1 MLQWGITFSRWCP
14 ACLPSVFATPCERD
28 NSLSNHTPEKAG
40 RKTTGFLHQGVFRH
54 RNYRLY
60 FFGQLTSL
68 VGFWMQAIAQSWLV
82 YRLTDSA
89 FLLGFVGFASQAPM
103 LLVTPFAGVI
113 ADRIPRVRILMWT
126 QTVMMMCAAVLAVL
140 TLTGAIHV
148 WHIIVIAAISGTANA
163 FDVPTRQSF
172 TVEMVGRQDLP
183 KAIALNSIMFN
194 AARLVGP
201 GIAGVLVAIVGE
213 GWCIALNAFSYLA
226 VLASLLLMNVEPQP
240 AREASHPLHDL
251 RAGFSYVTSH
261 PETRQL
267 LLLLAMSSL
276 FGTSYLTLMPVFARD
291 VLHGSSDLLGFMM
304 SAVGAGALLGAV
316 VISRL
321 PHALLPVVPYFS
333 SALFGGA
340 LALFS
345 LSDAVWLSVCLLV
358 PAGFGMMA
366 MGVATNTRI
375 QSTVEDAMRG
385 RVMAYYV
392 MSFIGMVPLS
402 ALASGWLSHHI
413 GAPVTLLAGGVLCVF
428 AAVVLASW
436 RAEGASSSRVTDD

>member
-1 MLQWGITFSRWCP
+1 MKT
-14 ACLPSVFATPCERD
+14 D
-28 NSLSNHTPEKAG
+28 TPEKAD
-40 RKTTGFLHQGVFRH
+40 RRITGFLHQGVFRH

-89 FLLGFVGFASQAPM
+89 FLLGFVGFASQVPM

-113 ADRIPRVRILMWT
+113 ADRTPRVRILMWT
-126 QTVMMMCAAVLAVL
+126 QTVMMMCAAVLSVL
-140 TLTGAIHV
+140 TLSGAIHV

-213 GWCIALNAFSYLA
+213 GWCIALNSFSYLA
-226 VLASLLLMNVEPQP
+226 VLASLLLMNVAPQP

-251 RAGFSYVTSH
+251 RAGFSYVTTH

-304 SAVGAGALLGAV
+304 SAVGAGALTGAI
-316 VISRL
+316 VISRF
-321 PHALLPVVPYFS
+321 PARLLPVVPYFA
-333 SALFGGA
+333 SALFGAA

-345 LSDAVWLSVCLLV
+345 LSTDVVLSILLLI

-366 MGVATNTRI
+366 MGIATNTLI
-375 QSTVEDAMRG
+375 QGSVDDAMRG

-402 ALASGWLSHHI
+402 ALLAGWVSHQA
-413 GAPVTLLAGGVLCVF
+413 GAPITLLFGGLLCVVSS
-428 AAVVLASW
+428 AVL
-436 RAEGASSSRVTDD
+436 GSRRYRSH